1 MIVYFHIGFPRTG
14 STFLQK
20 TIFEIHDKINYLG
33 PKYHNTSKIPFLN
46 NKIMSK
52 IDQIDLKKDINLDN
66 ADLIFKNL
74 KLSETKINLISSEK
88 FLTFEVNYF
97 ENLIKIKKL
106 LNLKNKNIKF
116 KVFFV
121 IRNQFDALKSYY
133 FHAFSEISKDFRI
146 QSFPELLNISK
157 LKKEINTNEMNFLEN
172 YLYDMSF
179 KKLLRHFDKEN
190 IRIFFYE
197 DLDNNKN
204 NFVKKI
210 SNFLNINNICLDIK
224 NDKEKINQLNV
235 LNDQII
241 YHEKHFPKIYHYYH
255 RLNLKRFTPNILRIF
270 IKKKIT
276 KKIDFKINKNEK
288 KELKKFYEKSNYE
301 LQKIANIIIPK
312 NYF

>member
-20 TIFEIHDKINYLG
+20 TIFESHNKINYLG
-33 PKYHNTSKIPFLN
+33 PKYHNVFKIPFLN
-46 NKIMSK
+46 NKLMSK
-52 IDQIDLKKDINLDN
+52 INQIDLKKDINSNN
-66 ADLIFKNL
+66 ANLIFKNL

-88 FLTFEVNYF
+88 FLTFEINYF

-146 QSFPELLNISK
+146 KDFHELLNISK
-157 LKKEINTNEMNFLEN
+157 LKKEINTNEMKFLEN
-172 YLYDMSF
+172 YLYDLSF
-179 KKLLRHFDKEN
+179 KKLLQHFDKKN
-190 IRIFFYE
+190 IRIFLYE
-197 DLDNNKN
+197 DLDTNKN
-204 NFVKKI
+204 NFIKKI
-210 SNFLNINNICLDIK
+210 FNYLNIDEIYYNLN
-224 NDKEKINQLNV
+224 NDKEKINQLKV

-241 YHEKHFPKIYHYYH
+241 VYEKHFPKLYYYYH
-255 RLNLKRFTPNILRIF
+255 RLSLKRFIPNILRIF
-270 IKKKIT
+270 LKKKLT
-276 KKIDFKINKNEK
+276 KNIDFKINEDEK

-301 LQKIANIIIPK
+301 LQKIANIILPE

>member
-1 MIVYFHIGFPRTG
+1 M
-14 STFLQK
+14 
-20 TIFEIHDKINYLG
+20 
-33 PKYHNTSKIPFLN
+33 
-46 NKIMSK
+46 
-52 IDQIDLKKDINLDN
+52 
-66 ADLIFKNL
+66 
-74 KLSETKINLISSEK
+74 
-88 FLTFEVNYF
+88 
-97 ENLIKIKKL
+97 IKK
-106 LNLKNKNIKF
+106 IF
-116 KVFFV
+116 VF
-121 IRNQFDALKSYY
+121 
-133 FHAFSEISKDFRI
+133 
-146 QSFPELLNISK
+146 
-157 LKKEINTNEMNFLEN
+157 
-172 YLYDMSF
+172 
-179 KKLLRHFDKEN
+179 
-190 IRIFFYE
+190 FFYE

-255 RLNLKRFTPNILRIF
+255 RLNLKRFIPNILRIF